1 MNRFEEYLRE
11 NKEKLGTID
20 VDPVLWI
27 SIENELLRKNN
38 RGFRLYLR
46 IAASLLILI
55 ASASII
61 KYAFLGTESNPQYS
75 LSAYSSEY
83 GQMEKDFQKA
93 IYFQTNQVLRLEIPS
108 SSESDFK
115 PLTNE
120 LKVLDNQYKMY
131 SDKIEQYGYDEEIGN
146 KVLEYYSLKL
156 ELLKKIQLE
165 IIKINNFKKNNKYE
179 NNNVNLQL

>member
-1 MNRFEEYLRE
+1 MSRFEEYLRE

-20 VDPVLWI
+20 VDPVLWTI
-27 SIENELLRKNN
+27 IENELLKKNN
-38 RGFRLYLR
+38 RRFRLYLR

-61 KYAFLGTESNPQYS
+61 KYSFQRKESSPQLS
-75 LSAYSSEY
+75 LLAYSQKN

-93 IYFQTNQVLRLEIPS
+93 IYFQTNLVRNLEIPS
-108 SSESDFK
+108 SSESDFEA
-115 PLTNE
+115 LTNE
-120 LKVLDNQYKMY
+120 IKVLDDQYKLY
-131 SDKIEQYGYDEEIGN
+131 SEWIVQYGYDEEIGN

-165 IIKINNFKKNNKYE
+165 IIKINKFKKNNTYE
-179 NNNVNLQL
+179 NNKVNLQL